1 MMILDYY
8 LAVKDNNDKLKL
20 VQLSYNFIT
29 DDQIIGNYI
38 NSAELTDK
46 NIIESLYN
54 FRYQTY
60 PVDQTNFARIMKLQ
74 YFDSNQSS
82 WFTLKELYDQRIKY
96 QSKQYDNWI
105 DDMKASIR
113 FSNIFNNVE
122 ENFSNIIVLTTIL
135 K

>member
-1 MMILDYY
+1 MILDYY
-8 LAVKDNNDKLKL
+8 LAVKDTNDKLKL

-29 DDQIIGNYI
+29 DDSIVGKYTNVT
-38 NSAELTDK
+38 ELTTKD
-46 NIIESLYN
+46 IIESLYN

-60 PVDQTNFARIMKLQ
+60 PVDQTNFKRIMKLQ
-74 YFDSNQSS
+74 YFDNNQAS

-96 QSKQYDNWI
+96 QSKQYDDWI
-105 DDMKASIR
+105 GDMKTGIR

-122 ENFSNIIVLTTIL
+122 ENLHNVIVLTTIL

>member
-1 MMILDYY
+1 MILDYY
-8 LAVKDNNDKLKL
+8 LAVKDTNDKLKL

-29 DDQIIGNYI
+29 DDSIVGKYTNVT
-38 NSAELTDK
+38 ELTTKD
-46 NIIESLYN
+46 IIESLYN

-60 PVDQTNFARIMKLQ
+60 PVDQTNFKRIMKLQ
-74 YFDSNQSS
+74 YFDNNQAS

-96 QSKQYDNWI
+96 QSKQYDDWI
-105 DDMKASIR
+105 DDMKTSIR

-122 ENFSNIIVLTTIL
+122 ENLHNVIVLTTIL